1 MKTRLF
7 FDLYADRSDA
17 NFRKVFNLLL
27 QGKPTNAGLMAITQG
42 VSAFPELLKDNEKS
56 FLKLFERA
64 MDQFLDP
71 EEGLDELKRMTIFSF
86 LPVFE
91 EMRSFLFQ
99 AASRNWDISFS
110 KKMKK
115 LFEIARGCLGNEEVK
130 TFFEGTLPKLAEKYP
145 LTMRTLYT
153 EIKIHNRNA
162 LKVEPLP
169 DIWVSLEETY
179 ESLQKKH

>member
-1 MKTRLF
+1 
-7 FDLYADRSDA
+7 
-17 NFRKVFNLLL
+17 
-27 QGKPTNAGLMAITQG
+27 
-42 VSAFPELLKDNEKS
+42 
-56 FLKLFERA
+56 
-64 MDQFLDP
+64 
-71 EEGLDELKRMTIFSF
+71 
-86 LPVFE
+86 
-91 EMRSFLFQ
+91 
-99 AASRNWDISFS
+99 
-110 KKMKK
+110 MKK

-179 ESLQKKH
+179 EALQKKH